1 MPLFR
6 VMCYRDGVWDL
17 LEPRV
22 VEANNAR
29 QAAEKVCGGVV
40 VEGADRR
47 SSVYLKVWPLLP
59 TVEWFSLPVADC
71 QIGNDRSEAA
81 ITVPTPTTTAA
92 MQ

>member
-17 LEPRV
+17 LEPQV

-40 VEGADRR
+40 VEVGGQEIIG
-47 SSVYLKVWPLLP
+47 LP
-59 TVEWFSLPVADC
+59 EGLAPP
-71 QIGNDRSEAA
+71 AA
-81 ITVPTPTTTAA
+81 G
-92 MQ
+92 

>member
-59 TVEWFSLPVADC
+59 PVEWFSLPVADC
-71 QIGNDRSEAA
+71 QIGNGRSEVV
-81 ITVPTPTTTAA
+81 ITIPTPTIAA
-92 MQ
+92 GMP